1 MAGGRPGAPRGYA
14 MHLEWA
20 AGMERLQKV
29 LARCGVGSRRECET
43 LIEQGRVEVDGKVV
57 TKLGTKVEPGGCHI
71 KVDGER
77 VGLEERVCYLVNKPR
92 GYVCTRSDP
101 QQRPTIIQ
109 LLGEKG
115 IHGYL
120 YPVGRLDF
128 DSEGLI
134 LITNDGDLA
143 ARLTHPR
150 HGVEREYEARVRGV
164 PGERALDRLRR
175 GVLIE
180 GRRTAPAMARLV
192 TALKG
197 GEQAILI
204 VTLREGRNRQV
215 RQMCDLIGHPVQ
227 RLRRLRIGPI
237 SDRDLKPGQVRVL
250 TTREV
255 LALKQAGERMAP
267 GKPEEAEGETLVRER
282 RRRS

>member
-1 MAGGRPGAPRGYA
+1 MADRLPDRQA
-14 MHLEWA
+14 
-20 AGMERLQKV
+20 RLQKI
-29 LARCGVGSRRECET
+29 LSAAGVASRRVAET
-43 LIEQGRVEVDGKVV
+43 LIAQGRVTVNGQTIRE
-57 TKLGTKVEPGGCHI
+57 LGTKADPERDQI
-71 KVDGER
+71 RVDGR
-77 VGLEERVCYLVNKPR
+77 RIRIAAARCYYLLNKPR

-101 QQRPTIIQ
+101 QHRPTIIQ

-267 GKPEEAEGETLVRER
+267 GKPEDAESETLVRER

>member
-1 MAGGRPGAPRGYA
+1 MPPSGI
-14 MHLEWA
+14 
-20 AGMERLQKV
+20 RLQKI
-29 LARCGVGSRRECET
+29 LSAAGVASRRVAET
-43 LIEQGRVEVDGKVV
+43 LIAQGRVSVKGRTVTEPGTKADPERDEIRVDGRRIRIAAAR
-57 TKLGTKVEPGGCHI
+57 HY
-71 KVDGER
+71 
-77 VGLEERVCYLVNKPR
+77 YLLNKPR

-101 QQRPTIIQ
+101 QKRPTVIQ
-109 LLGEKG
+109 FLGEKG

-164 PGERALDRLRR
+164 PDERALDRLRR

-180 GRRTAPAMARLV
+180 GHRTAPALARV
-192 TALKG
+192 VAALKG
-197 GEQAILI
+197 GEQAILA

-215 RQMCDLIGHPVQ
+215 RRMCDLIGHPVQ
-227 RLRRLRIGPI
+227 RLRRVRIGPI
-237 SDRDLKPGQVRVL
+237 SDRYLKPGQVRAL
-250 TTREV
+250 TAREI

-267 GKPEEAEGETLVRER
+267 RKPDDTGNDTIVRER